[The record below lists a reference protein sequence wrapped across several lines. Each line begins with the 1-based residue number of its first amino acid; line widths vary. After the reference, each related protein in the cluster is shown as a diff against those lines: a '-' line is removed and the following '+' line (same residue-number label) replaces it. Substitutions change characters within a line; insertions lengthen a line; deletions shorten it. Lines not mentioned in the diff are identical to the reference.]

1 MEGEASNEFREV
13 QASVEELTVQL
24 HARGGN
30 WSTIHDCIMTQV
42 CNDRPLPPDVSFFT
56 LQIIREL
63 VKHATWQRTFHYL
76 YQNASYS
83 KLAMGPMWAELMD
96 ALQTTPCTHHHVRL
110 YSGHDDTLMPL
121 LATLGGTVWD
131 GKWTPYASMLIFEV
145 NTERRM
151 NGLFYIAKNV
161 SHHICVSIV
170 ARLLCI
176 LCI

>member
-1 MEGEASNEFREV
+1 MVMEGEGSNEFREV
-13 QASVEELTVQL
+13 QASVEELTVKL

-42 CNDRPLPPDVSFFT
+42 CNDRPLPQDVVT
-56 LQIIREL
+56 LQREL
-63 VKHATWQRTFHYL
+63 VEHANWQRTFHYL

-96 ALQTTPCTHHHVRL
+96 ALQTRTHHVRL

-145 NTERRM
+145 NTETRM
-151 NGLFYIAKNV
+151 N
-161 SHHICVSIV
+161 
-170 ARLLCI
+170 
-176 LCI
+176 